1 MRPHVIA
8 MARGRDL
15 RLLTVYIYVY
25 IYMSCFPP
33 INLKHPSA
41 VAGAFRTRVP
51 GIMRE
56 TAMYNGCNVSGRVEP
71 SQIGLRAA
79 GLFY

>member
-1 MRPHVIA
+1 
-8 MARGRDL
+8 
-15 RLLTVYIYVY
+15 
-25 IYMSCFPP
+25 MSCFPP

>member
-1 MRPHVIA
+1 MEDAAARDRDGAGPRPPA
-8 MARGRDL
+8 AD
-15 RLLTVYIYVY
+15 RLY